1 MKESSIMFL
10 HYATGILIA
19 VLGGV
24 HLATHSFLGV
34 TGYLDSLSYGS
45 VTGRYNDLLFSIVL
59 ELLLINVTYHGLNGF
74 RIILAEFWNNNKWT
88 RIVNWSTL
96 SLGVIVIIYGT
107 IIVVGKYFLI

>member
-1 MKESSIMFL
+1 MKESSIMLL
-10 HYATGILIA
+10 HYTTGILIA

-34 TGYLDSLSYGS
+34 TGYFDSLNYGS
-45 VTGRYNDLLFSIVL
+45 VTGRYNDSLFSIVL

-74 RIILAEFWNNNKWT
+74 RIILIEVWNNNKWT

-107 IIVVGKYFLI
+107 IIVLGKYFLI